1 MYINANAVM
10 WIWCIFVSI
19 KVKHNPYC
27 YAWLEEDA
35 DQITFLSSHPKLNP
49 NGYFIIWERISFS
62 KTKIRVN
69 SWQKWRWVSDIHDFG
84 LHWTKYHFRSPCLL
98 LSYYPISLEDPLCWG
113 RFKAFSTCTSHLAVV
128 AIFQGTMLFMYFRT
142 SSSYSLDQDKI
153 TSLFYTLVIPML
165 NLLIYSLWNKD
176 VKEALENLK
185 NKWL

>member
-1 MYINANAVM
+1 METNYLIQFSSANKVSKTSSANKWPKVIQFLIPMYINANAVM

-69 SWQKWRWVSDIHDFG
+69 SWQKWRWVSDIHEVSVWNQDTQLKMLKLNFYRKS
-84 LHWTKYHFRSPCLL
+84 HIILL
-98 LSYYPISLEDPLCWG
+98 
-113 RFKAFSTCTSHLAVV
+113 
-128 AIFQGTMLFMYFRT
+128 
-142 SSSYSLDQDKI
+142 
-153 TSLFYTLVIPML
+153 
-165 NLLIYSLWNKD
+165 
-176 VKEALENLK
+176 
-185 NKWL
+185 